1 MPLLRNGRVSD
12 EDRWRRLGDEEP
24 LPAAAGAEASPVALS
39 LPRFLEHVA
48 AATGTEQAGLGR
60 VGGVW
65 LAPTDDAL
73 ALAPHLSRLQLIA
86 IDFPAYTDGR
96 GYSQARQLR
105 RRLGFEG
112 EIRAFGDVRPD
123 QVLFMMRSGI
133 DAFEFGDSPDL
144 PSLRQAVAR
153 YRTSYQPSYALP
165 IAG

>member
-12 EDRWRRLGDEEP
+12 EDRWHRLGDDEP
-24 LPAAAGAEASPVALS
+24 LPDAVPGTEAGVALS
-39 LPRFLEHVA
+39 LPRFLAHAAGEEAGSADSGQVA
-48 AATGTEQAGLGR
+48 
-60 VGGVW
+60 GVW
-65 LAPTDDAL
+65 LAPADDAL
-73 ALAPHLSRLQLIA
+73 ALAPWLGRLQLVA

-105 RRLGFEG
+105 RRLGFDG

-133 DAFEFGDSPDL
+133 DAFEFDTAPDAA
-144 PSLRQAVAR
+144 SLRQALSR
-153 YRTSYQPSYALP
+153 YRTSYQPSYPLP